1 MDYRK
6 SARVFGM
13 GALLAGLA
21 ACGGGGG
28 GSSYPIAVSFSTA
41 PPSSMTVG
49 TTASM
54 AADVENDGAGAGVNW
69 TVTCSGSDCGSFNP
83 AHTATDA
90 TTIYTAPATVPT
102 PGTVTIT
109 ATSVTDSTK
118 TASASV
124 TISAASTPV
133 LADGTYVFHLSGTDA
148 SGPYTVAGAFTVAKG
163 VITGGEQD
171 FSDPNAGYTDSLVTA
186 TSSIGAAG
194 GNIQIVLDTGN
205 QALGVN
211 GVETIRGTVV
221 SATRVLITEFDLSA
235 TGTGSVDLQS
245 MNPLASQGYA
255 FAVSGNDPTGY
266 PLSIGGVL
274 NFSGTALVPAGSVFD
289 FSDFTSSG
297 VLVVSAATFDSG
309 SITAPDAFG
318 RVTMLL
324 TPSAG
329 PGIPA
334 FAFAGYIV
342 GPGRI
347 ELVES
352 AETGDLLNA
361 NTGGSALGQG
371 IATGMFSAAS
381 ASVAGQTYTMGNGG
395 VDLNNPVVFAG
406 PITLNAGGTLSG
418 TLAANDLTVY
428 GAWTVGGTYTV
439 DATGR
444 VTANMT
450 LATSTNAPPSSTLTF
465 VFYLDGNGN
474 AMVIGADAFQT
485 TQGIAYPGGAANLAG
500 NFALTGQ
507 GLIASGSGFSWGAAG
522 PATITS
528 GTVSGFTDYN
538 STVTP
543 NPQPAVALGG
553 TVNTST
559 GLMSLTGLNGTD
571 FTASSGFGY
580 YGVSG
585 NRTWGIEVDSAGVSL
600 IFLEPVTTPN

>member
-6 SARVFGM
+6 SVRPLAVA
-13 GALLAGLA
+13 ALLTGLA

-28 GSSYPIAVSFSTA
+28 GTSYPIAVSFSTA

-54 AADVENDGAGAGVNW
+54 AADVENDGANAGVNW
-69 TVTCSGSDCGSFNP
+69 SVSCSASDCGSFNP
-83 AHTATDA
+83 AQTASDA
-90 TTIYTAPATVPT
+90 TTIYTAPAATPT
-102 PGTVTIT
+102 PATVTIT

-124 TISAASTPV
+124 TIAAASVPV
-133 LADGTYVFHLSGTDA
+133 LADGTYIFHLSGTDG
-148 SGPYTVAGAFTVAKG
+148 SGPYSVAGAFKVANG
-163 VITGGEQD
+163 AITGGEQD
-171 FSDPNAGYTDSLVTA
+171 FSDPNAGYSDSLVPA

-194 GNIQIVLDTGN
+194 GNIQVVLDTGN
-205 QALGVN
+205 QAIGVN
-211 GVETIRGTVV
+211 GVETLRGTVV

-235 TGTGSVDLQS
+235 TGSGSADLQS
-245 MNPLASQGYA
+245 VNPLASSGYA
-255 FAVSGNDPTGY
+255 FAVSGNDPNGY

-274 NFSGTALVPAGSVFD
+274 DFSGTALVPAGSVFD
-289 FSDFTSSG
+289 FSVFGTSGPS
-297 VLVVSAATFDSG
+297 VASAVTFDSG
-309 SITAPDAFG
+309 SLTAPDAYG

-324 TPSAG
+324 TPAAAS
-329 PGIPA
+329 GIPA

-352 AETGDLLNA
+352 AETGDVLNA

-371 IATGMFSAAS
+371 IATGMFSAT
-381 ASVAGQTYTMGNGG
+381 SVAGQTYTLGNGG

-418 TLAANDLTVY
+418 TLAANDLTVF
-428 GAWTVGGTYTV
+428 GAWNVSGTYTV

-444 VTANMT
+444 VTANLA
-450 LATSTNAPPSSTLTF
+450 LATSTNAPPASTLTF
-465 VFYLDGNGN
+465 EFYLDGSGA
-474 AMVIGADAFQT
+474 AMVVGADTFQT
-485 TQGIAYPGGAANLAG
+485 TQGIAYPGGTANLAG

-507 GLIASGSGFSWGAAG
+507 GLIASGTGYSWSAAG
-522 PATITS
+522 PVTITS
-528 GTVSGFTDYN
+528 GTFTGFTDYN
-538 STVTP
+538 SSVTP
-543 NPQPAVALGG
+543 NPQPDVALGG
-553 TVNTST
+553 TVDSGN
-559 GLMSLTGLNGTD
+559 GVLKLTGLNGTD
-571 FTASSGFGY
+571 FTATSSFGY